1 MSKCGDL
8 VVYLSDVAKEAGVSV
23 ATVSRAMNGHPAI
36 SDATKLR
43 VQEAAKKLGYHS
55 RKHQNKPK
63 YPVDVVGIIIPDI
76 LTHYYTHL
84 ICALTEQFRKKN
96 YSVVTMCSDYKQS
109 EAAHAVNLLTGM
121 GVRCLLIF
129 QGDSEAASKQ
139 LVTAVHTSGI
149 PAMFITPNY
158 ISTMDY
164 DCLYL
169 DERRGNTM
177 ALEHLR
183 HRGYHKLAYIGD
195 VNTVNSR
202 DVFLK
207 TMKTFKMDINPD
219 FVRIGPDRLERGG
232 YLRMKEIL
240 EMPELPDAVYCS
252 YDQMA
257 VGAISAIQEAGL
269 RVPADIA
276 IVSLDGIAVTE
287 YINGGITTISAPYD
301 DMAAIAVR
309 ILLNRVEMPYSQP
322 QQIAIKPTLKVRG
335 ST

>member
-1 MSKCGDL
+1 M
-8 VVYLSDVAKEAGVSV
+8 VYLSDIAKEAGVSV
-23 ATVSRAMNGHPAI
+23 ATVSRAMNDHPAI
-36 SDATKLR
+36 SDATKAK
-43 VQEAAKKLGYHS
+43 VDAAAKKLGYHR
-55 RKHQNKPK
+55 RKKCAEPK
-63 YPVDVVGIIIPDI
+63 YPANTVGIIIPDI
-76 LTHYYTHL
+76 LTHYYTHMV
-84 ICALTEQFRKKN
+84 CALTEQFRKKN
-96 YSVVTMCSDYKQS
+96 YSVVTMCSDYKQN
-109 EAAHAVNLLTGM
+109 EAVHAVKLLSGM

-129 QGDSEAASKQ
+129 QGDSEATSRQ
-139 LVTAVHTSGI
+139 LVNAVHASGI

-183 HRGYHKLAYIGD
+183 HRGYHRLAYIGD
-195 VNTVNSR
+195 INTINSR

-207 TMKTFKMDINPD
+207 TMKSFKMEINPD
-219 FVRIGPDRLERGG
+219 FVRIGAERLERGG

-240 EMPELPDAVYCS
+240 EMPQLPDAVYCG

-269 RVPADIA
+269 RIPADIA
-276 IVSLDGIAVTE
+276 VVSLDGIAVME
-287 YINGGITTISAPYD
+287 YISGGVTTISAPYD

-309 ILLNRVEMPYSQP
+309 ILLNRLEMPYCQP
-322 QQIAIKPTLKVRG
+322 QQIAIKPTLKIRG
-335 ST
+335 TT